1 MDVVPTISEVV
12 VAVVGII
19 AGAVGYAPVLVALR
33 YAASGRARPHI
44 AVGIAAVALSF
55 GLLTVVE
62 GVAWML
68 IPDSFL
74 AFSFGLV
81 LGYMSMLTLMAV
93 LALRAH

>member
-33 YAASGRARPHI
+33 YAASGRARLHI

-55 GLLTVVE
+55 GLLTVIE

-68 IPDSFL
+68 IPDSYL

-81 LGYMSMLTLMAV
+81 LGYVSMLTLMAV
-93 LALRAH
+93 LALRAY